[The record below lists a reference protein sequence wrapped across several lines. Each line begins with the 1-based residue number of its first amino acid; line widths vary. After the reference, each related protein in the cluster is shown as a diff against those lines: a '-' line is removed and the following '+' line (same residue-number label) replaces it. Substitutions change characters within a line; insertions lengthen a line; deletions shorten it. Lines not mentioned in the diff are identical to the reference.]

1 MNTQIYLWIEPMVM
15 NHKRCSE
22 KVYFNCTI
30 DGNYSK
36 LEPKELE
43 DIIGGK
49 NMDNIMDYANIS
61 SNWDYGVISAKAT
74 RQSESI
80 EILDSPEKIAK
91 DKEKKELDK
100 KIESE
105 KRVVEKAKKTLEN
118 KIVKIVSNKKEI
130 ELTKS
135 NVQIQ
140 DNGIIEVSL
149 PSLQV
154 KETINFPD
162 IWDTLE
168 KEFIG
173 KIKEGDKVTLT
184 DDFGNKL
191 FEIIGGSFLNVGIA
205 DMKVYDSKKMPKKPS
220 MFNWSEGL
228 KGGLFVRD
236 DGSMHVGDLKR
247 TFFFIIHTNNLLK
260 SSLKLKKPLNE
271 LTSQKLL
278 ENKNISKK

>member
-1 MNTQIYLWIEPMVM
+1 MNTQIYLWVEPMVM
-15 NHKRCSE
+15 NHKRCNE
-22 KVYFNCTI
+22 KIYFNCTI

-43 DIIGGK
+43 DIISGK

-61 SNWDYGVISAKAT
+61 SNWNYGVISAKAT
-74 RQSESI
+74 RQSECI

-91 DKEKKELDK
+91 DKEKKALDK

-105 KRVVEKAKKTLEN
+105 KKALEN
-118 KIVKIVSNKKEI
+118 KILKIVSSKKEI

-135 NVQIQ
+135 NIKMQ
-140 DNGIIEVSL
+140 DGGLIEVSL
-149 PSLQV
+149 PSLNV
-154 KETINFPD
+154 KETINFPE
-162 IWDTLE
+162 IWNTLE
-168 KEFIG
+168 NEFIG
-173 KIKEGDKVTLT
+173 KIKEGDRVTLI

-191 FEIIGGSFLNVGIA
+191 FEIIGGSFLNIGIA
-205 DMKVYDSKKMPKKPS
+205 DMKVYDTKKMAKNQS

-247 TFFFIIHTNNLLK
+247 TFFIIIHTNNLLK
-260 SSLKLKKPLNE
+260 SSLKLKKSLNE